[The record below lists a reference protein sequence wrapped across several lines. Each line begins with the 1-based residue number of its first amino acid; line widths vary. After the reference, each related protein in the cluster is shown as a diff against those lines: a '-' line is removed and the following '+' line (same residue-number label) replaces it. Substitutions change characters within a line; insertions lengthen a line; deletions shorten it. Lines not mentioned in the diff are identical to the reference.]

1 MKSLV
6 LSFALL
12 VALFTTSSAQAQ
24 IWQSAKVVKQS
35 SASIGGFGQLYFDP
49 SEFMAYGQLAYGIGN
64 GMQLE
69 GRLGTG
75 SLDFYAG
82 MFVKALVVS
91 NSVASIALW
100 SGIHSQGNAFWDFA
114 PIFSHDFGTLE
125 LYFAPFISL
134 SLGDRSS
141 GVTMNPG
148 MNLALRPNLTFYTEL
163 ALKVSNIPSSLTAG
177 VRYFF

>member
-1 MKSLV
+1 MKRLFLTLA
-6 LSFALL
+6 LSFTLL
-12 VALFTTSSAQAQ
+12 SSAPANAQ
-24 IWQSAKVVKQS
+24 IWQSAKVLKQS
-35 SASIGGFGQLYFDP
+35 TGAIGGFGQLYFDP
-49 SEFMAYGQLAYGIGN
+49 SEFMAYGQFTYGIGN

-114 PIFSHDFGTLE
+114 PIFSHDFGALE

-134 SLGDRSS
+134 SLGDRNS

-148 MNLALRPNLTFYTEL
+148 MNFALRPNLAFYTEL

-177 VRYFF
+177 VRYLF

>member
-1 MKSLV
+1 MKRLIPI
-6 LSFALL
+6 LA
-12 VALFTTSSAQAQ
+12 ALFLTAPFSGAHAQ
-24 IWQSAKVVKQS
+24 IWQSAKALKQGA
-35 SASIGGFGQLYFDP
+35 ASVGAFGQLYFDP
-49 SEFMAYGQLAYGIGN
+49 SEFMAYGQAAYGIGN

-82 MFVKALVVS
+82 MFVKAFVLS
-91 NSVASIALW
+91 NKMISIALW

-114 PIFSHDFGTLE
+114 PIFSHDFGRVD

-141 GVTMNPG
+141 GVTLNPG
-148 MNLALRPNLTFYTEL
+148 MSVDIQPNLVFYGEL
-163 ALKVSNIPSSLTAG
+163 GLKLSNIPSSLMGG

>member
-1 MKSLV
+1 MKRLV
-6 LSFALL
+6 LSL
-12 VALFTTSSAQAQ
+12 VVFFTLFSVSSAEAQ
-24 IWQSAKVVKQS
+24 IWQTAKVLKQN
-35 SASIGGFGQLYFDP
+35 SAAVGGFGQLYFDP
-49 SEFMAYGQLAYGIGN
+49 SEFMAYGQLTYGIGN

-91 NSVASIALW
+91 NQVASIALW

-134 SLGDRSS
+134 SLGDRHS

-148 MNLALRPNLTFYTEL
+148 MNLALRPNLAFYTEL

-177 VRYFF
+177 VRYVF